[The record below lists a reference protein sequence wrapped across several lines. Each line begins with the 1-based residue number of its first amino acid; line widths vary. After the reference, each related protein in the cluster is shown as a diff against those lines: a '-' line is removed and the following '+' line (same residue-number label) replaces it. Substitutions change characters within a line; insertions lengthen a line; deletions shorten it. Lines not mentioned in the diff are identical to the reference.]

1 VENLEET
8 PFSDLDPSLSI
19 GFYFKTRS
27 EFTDFCTFYGN
38 SLNLNN
44 LTSKSKVKNKRY
56 ALFSIEQYPPDMK
69 YCDNNVNKDFDI
81 SDEENNEKDIEE
93 EYIFL

>member
-1 VENLEET
+1 MEILEET

-19 GFYFKTRS
+19 GFYFKTRNQFS
-27 EFTDFCTFYGN
+27 DFCTFYGN
-38 SLNLNN
+38 SGNLNN
-44 LTSKSKVKNKRY
+44 QTAKY
-56 ALFSIEQYPPDMK
+56 ALFSIERYPPDMM
-69 YCDNNVNKDFDI
+69 YCDNNINKDFDI